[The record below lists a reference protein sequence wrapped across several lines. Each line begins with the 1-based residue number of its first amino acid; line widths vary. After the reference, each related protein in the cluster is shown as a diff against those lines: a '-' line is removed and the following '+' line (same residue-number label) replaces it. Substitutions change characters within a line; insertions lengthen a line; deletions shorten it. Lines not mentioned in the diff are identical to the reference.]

1 MNMID
6 LIRDFEKTDHMYQ
19 TDLSW
24 KFQRVAEDLTK
35 ELDKKV
41 EIAVAGCAVAVSVD
55 DEYKAIYH
63 VFDLLPYKS
72 DQLHDT
78 VILNYSVFLQ
88 AKEMEIIT

>member
-6 LIRDFEKTDHMYQ
+6 LIADFEKTDHMYR
-19 TDLSW
+19 TDLNW
-24 KFQRVAEDLTK
+24 RFQRVAEDLSK
-35 ELDKKV
+35 EIDRKV
-41 EIAVAGCAVAVSVD
+41 EIIVTGCAVAVSVD

-78 VILNYSVFLQ
+78 VLMNYSLFLGCG
-88 AKEMEIIT
+88 THW